1 MNHIQK
7 NAIEFETGIT
17 RHETIRHDSVC
28 DVMHFRKFIDTLRQ
42 KFRGFIILA
51 LFCTNGDS
59 GTVLYATVLILTEG
73 LRKSCGNTSEKRGIA
88 SSAPALFILV
98 QYCSTST
105 SATSHFL

>member
-17 RHETIRHDSVC
+17 RHETIRYDSVC
-28 DVMHFRKFIDTLRQ
+28 DVMHFRKLIDTSGYFRQ

-59 GTVLYATVLILTEG
+59 GTVLYATVLLLTDG
-73 LRKSCGNTSEKRGIA
+73 LRIDCGNTSESNRIA

-98 QYCSTST
+98 QYYTRS
-105 SATSHFL
+105 SA